1 MPKKIGFWNIANIFS
16 LSRVPLGIICA
27 AFILYEMY
35 YPALVMGILAGITD
49 YFDGYFAKKRNI
61 ITKSGA
67 IIDPATDK
75 VFVILVIS
83 ALTIKLDVALWK
95 PFLILSR
102 EIVEAAAFLIFLIIK
117 YKPKIE
123 LKARRL
129 GKIVTALQFI
139 ALLAVFLSFIYQNI
153 IIYALVIV
161 TIAALADYSIQIIKA
176 R

>member
-1 MPKKIGFWNIANIFS
+1 MQKNIGFWNIANILS
-16 LSRVPLGIICA
+16 LSRIPLGIICA
-27 AFILYEMY
+27 AFILFEFYIA
-35 YPALVMGILAGITD
+35 ALAVGIVAGITD
-49 YFDGYFAKKRNI
+49 YFDGYFAKKRKLT
-61 ITKSGA
+61 TKAGA

-75 VFVILVIS
+75 VFMILVI
-83 ALTIKLDVALWK
+83 AAMTIKLDVALWK

-102 EIVEAAAFLIFLIIK
+102 EIVEAAAFLFFLIIN

-123 LKARRL
+123 LKARML
-129 GKIVTALQFI
+129 GKIVTTLQFI
-139 ALLAVFLSFIYQNI
+139 ALFAVFLSFVYQNI